1 MRPENESSGQR
12 SFIEEA
18 RRRQIIAA
26 AVEVLADEGYGRA
39 TLARIARQAGISK
52 GVISYHFDGKDDL
65 MRQVVV
71 HLFVAGAEFMGP
83 RLAEQHTAT
92 DVLRTYIATNL
103 EYIASER
110 RFLGA
115 MVEVVL
121 NLRNP
126 DGTPVFGP
134 SEGEQEMLAPL
145 AEILRD
151 GQASGEFSS
160 GFDPTIMA
168 RLIRDA
174 IDGAAG
180 RAARDPDLDL
190 DTHAEQMVRV
200 FLAAVQPPPRE
211 HSPLAP
217 SEDTD
222 D

>member
-1 MRPENESSGQR
+1 MRPEKEPSGQR

-39 TLARIARQAGISK
+39 TLARIAQQAGISK

-65 MRQVVV
+65 MRQVVIQ
-71 HLFVAGAEFMGP
+71 LFVAGAEFMGP
-83 RLAEQHTAT
+83 RLAEQHSAT

-103 EYIASER
+103 EYIKEQR
-110 RFLGA
+110 RYLGA

-126 DGTPVFGP
+126 DGTPAFSP
-134 SEGEQEMLAPL
+134 SDGEKEMLAPL
-145 AEILRD
+145 AAILRD
-151 GQASGEFSS
+151 GQESGEFSS
-160 GFDPTIMA
+160 DFEPTIMA

-180 RAARDPDLDL
+180 RAARASAFDIDA
-190 DTHAEQMVRV
+190 HADQMICT
-200 FLAAVQPPPRE
+200 FLAAVQPSP
-211 HSPLAP
+211 HGTAPLAP

>member
-1 MRPENESSGQR
+1 MRPENEPSGQR

-39 TLARIARQAGISK
+39 TLARIAQQAGISK

-65 MRQVVV
+65 MRQVVIQ
-71 HLFVAGAEFMGP
+71 LFVAGAEFMGP
-83 RLAEQHTAT
+83 RLAEQHSAT
-92 DVLRTYIATNL
+92 DVLRTYIASNL
-103 EYIASER
+103 EYIKEQR

-126 DGTPVFGP
+126 DGTPAFSP
-134 SEGEQEMLAPL
+134 SDGEKEMLAPL
-145 AEILRD
+145 AGILRD
-151 GQASGEFSS
+151 GQESGEFSTD
-160 GFDPTIMA
+160 FDATIMA

-190 DTHAEQMVRV
+190 DAHAELMVRT
-200 FLAAVQPPPRE
+200 FLAAVQPSPRDSA
-211 HSPLAP
+211 HPAP